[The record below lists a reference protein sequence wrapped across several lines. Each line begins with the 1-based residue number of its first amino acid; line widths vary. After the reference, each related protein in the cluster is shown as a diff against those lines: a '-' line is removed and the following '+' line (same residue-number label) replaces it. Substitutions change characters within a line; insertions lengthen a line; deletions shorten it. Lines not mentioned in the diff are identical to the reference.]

1 MGGLPRSAALG
12 HCEKEKAERR
22 GTRSSPGDGP
32 RGRGRGGGGTGW
44 EDGEGP
50 GAHAR
55 PRAPA
60 GPPRAAPR
68 RRSVCRG
75 GRAAQRGSSRCGAA
89 RRGSA
94 PPRSL
99 QREAVRGEKPVAA
112 SGRPEPGRP
121 SGWERPVPL
130 RRCRRPAARCSP
142 VPEGGERTGERRGA
156 RSRPGRFA
164 LSLPPRNASA
174 LCWPRANVS
183 KVNVNKEN
191 CKHERRAFH
200 RGRGEGTLSRAV
212 PASVPR
218 LSPARPGPAPR
229 DPALHGRGAAGRR
242 APGGRRLRSA
252 PDLGALPSP
261 PTAGRG
267 RAGSGPGGAG
277 AGIPPG
283 AARVRRA
290 DFIALRGFRA
300 KGPRGTR
307 SARGDGAAGRGT
319 APGRLRRNEMKAA
332 FRGSWLGLRP
342 PDPCLSSSLRR
353 EIKRTNVSPFEGGQ
367 RAVSPKRRSVFLCAG
382 SQNRRPKWVPRAAPG
397 PDAADGRGQDRRS
410 CGESSGPG
418 GGRAGSAQSSK
429 CWGKGSGR
437 HRERVQWGRF

>member
-1 MGGLPRSAALG
+1 MGG
-12 HCEKEKAERR
+12 RR
-22 GTRSSPGDGP
+22 RARRTRATSGTRRPPPGRAP
-32 RGRGRGGGGTGW
+32 PPLRVPGRAGGT
-44 EDGEGP
+44 
-50 GAHAR
+50 AR
-55 PRAPA
+55 LF
-60 GPPRAAPR
+60 
-68 RRSVCRG
+68 SV
-75 GRAAQRGSSRCGAA
+75 RCGAA
-89 RRGSA
+89 RLGAAPQSA
-94 PPRSL
+94 AGGGAR
-99 QREAVRGEKPVAA
+99 RETCCGLGEAGA
-112 SGRPEPGRP
+112 GEA
-121 SGWERPVPL
+121 ERPVPL
-130 RRCRRPAARCSP
+130 RRCSRPAARCSP